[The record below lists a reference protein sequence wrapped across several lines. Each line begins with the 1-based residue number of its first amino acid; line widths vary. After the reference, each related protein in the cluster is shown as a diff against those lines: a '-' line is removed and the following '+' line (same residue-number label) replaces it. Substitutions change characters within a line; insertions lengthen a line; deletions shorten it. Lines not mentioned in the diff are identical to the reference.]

1 MKEEGESQ
9 MNMNRLARLA
19 RPLAMLVAVLL
30 ASGALCMG
38 AGAQGN
44 AGFGYGAETFDVFGV
59 ELEAL
64 NGRWLDVN
72 SDTTL
77 AFEADQMTV
86 RTGSWTDV
94 YPVHLEKTDYSVT
107 IRAKTGDFGLMG
119 DLSVNADGS
128 LTAYEMILDGPS
140 RQFRFVREER
150 LAGEKEIRDLSKE
163 APKSIDSREIRSF
176 SLVFSNGIGSYG
188 LDSDWASGRYSWMI
202 ERNDAGGYQMDFR
215 IMGDSY
221 IVMDYREAVS
231 DEYVKGLADL
241 IVREEIPRLNGYY
254 RANNVDRDDYT
265 LFIRYASGESL
276 SVRAEGDAALECPFS
291 IPALLDYAWQATGQ
305 KGWD

>member
-1 MKEEGESQ
+1 

-221 IVMDYREAVS
+221 IVMDYR
-231 DEYVKGLADL
+231 VK
-241 IVREEIPRLNGYY
+241 
-254 RANNVDRDDYT
+254 
-265 LFIRYASGESL
+265 FIKISMILKIEL
-276 SVRAEGDAALECPFS
+276 M
-291 IPALLDYAWQATGQ
+291 
-305 KGWD
+305 

>member
-1 MKEEGESQ
+1 
-9 MNMNRLARLA
+9 MNKNRRAWLA
-19 RPLAMLVAVLL
+19 RPLAVLVAALL

-38 AGAQGN
+38 AGAQGS
-44 AGFGYGAETFDVFGV
+44 AGLGYGEEAFDVFGV

-64 NGRWLDVN
+64 NGRWVDVN

-86 RTGSWTDV
+86 RSGSWTDV
-94 YPVHLEKTDYSVT
+94 YSVRLEKTDYSVT
-107 IRAKTGDFGLMG
+107 IKAKTGDFGLMG

-150 LAGEKEIRDLSKE
+150 LKSEKEIRDLSTE
-163 APKSIDSREIRSF
+163 APKAIESREIESF
-176 SLVFSNGIGSYG
+176 SLGFSNGIGSYG
-188 LDSDWASGRYSWMI
+188 LDADWASGRYSWMI
-202 ERNDAGGYQMDFR
+202 ERNDADGYQMSFR

-254 RANNVDRDDYT
+254 RANNVDRDGYALYVSYT
-265 LFIRYASGESL
+265 SGEQL